1 MQQFKNTADKA
12 FQALTYL
19 EAAYQYHSESRIILT
34 LKTPYYFNISS
45 FLSVVNMHLEE

>member
-34 LKTPYYFNISS
+34 LKTHITLT
-45 FLSVVNMHLEE
+45 FLAFFQ